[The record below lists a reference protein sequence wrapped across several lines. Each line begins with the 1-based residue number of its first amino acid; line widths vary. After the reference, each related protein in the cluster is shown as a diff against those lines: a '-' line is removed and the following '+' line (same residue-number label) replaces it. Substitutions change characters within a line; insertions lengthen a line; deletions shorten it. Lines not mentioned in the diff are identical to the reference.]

1 MDSGCRDNTC
11 SRGQIKSDNFPKVKE
26 KEQKSWLNIPLEG
39 REEQCALRAGEK
51 NENKKCFNSEGSLD
65 LIDLKH

>member
-1 MDSGCRDNTC
+1 M
-11 SRGQIKSDNFPKVKE
+11 VKYA
-26 KEQKSWLNIPLEG
+26 PEG